1 MMRLLSKQEKVATIL
16 RRDGNDCFI
25 CKKPFDGE
33 KPTIEHWIPRSAGG
47 SDEMSN
53 LRLTHKDCNI
63 LKGDIIPNDDNT
75 ITMPPR
81 KQKPRK
87 NRNDRKDILDR
98 FCYDCEGGRRL
109 KEKEFCSMCGSP
121 PGPPENPR
129 YLKRRS
135 PECDH
140 NIFWCWACSIGI
152 VEKKSAMSHL
162 MTG

>member
-1 MMRLLSKQEKVATIL
+1 MSTLTKRDKIQLIKQ
-16 RRDGNDCFI
+16 RDGVLCFI
-25 CKKPFDGE
+25 CKKSFGDE

-47 SDEMSN
+47 SDELDN
-53 LRLTHKDCNI
+53 LRITHKKCNVM
-63 LKGDIIPNDDNT
+63 KSDTIPNPDGT
-75 ITMPPR
+75 LPIRPKRVPYYKR
-81 KQKPRK
+81 
-87 NRNDRKDILDR
+87 RNDRREILDK

-109 KEKEFCSMCGSP
+109 AEGEFCSVCGSP

-152 VEKKSAMSHL
+152 VEKKSAAQNL